1 MKAIL
6 LALAA
11 GALLFAVGTWQLCRV
26 PGGKGAGTWLLIYF
40 AILPVFAAVHL
51 LTPPDLGVLPSAFQI
66 PIPIID
72 LGFFFFLY
80 TVGFFGGVLQLYN
93 LADRGFSLRILID
106 IQHAPQGVVTLEE
119 VMKYYSA
126 GRGIAWMY
134 RKRVQGMIATGL
146 VVENDGQ
153 LVLTD
158 RGHRVA
164 RLFSWLQDVAC
175 VEKAQVRN

>member
-72 LGFFFFLY
+72 LGFSFFLY
-80 TVGFFGGVLQLYN
+80 TAGFFGGVLQL
-93 LADRGFSLRILID
+93 LQSCR
-106 IQHAPQGVVTLEE
+106 QGIFAS
-119 VMKYYSA
+119 YPNRYPA
-126 GRGIAWMY
+126 C
-134 RKRVQGMIATGL
+134 ATGRS
-146 VVENDGQ
+146 NS
-153 LVLTD
+153 
-158 RGHRVA
+158 RGGHEI
-164 RLFSWLQDVAC
+164 L
-175 VEKAQVRN
+175 